1 MKKIIRH
8 IVLLSTA
15 LMAANFTLAPLSG
28 ALAAQPATTTLQE
41 NLTPE
46 EQQSRRLEIFEKVL
60 NLSIKET
67 EGIINQLKALEN
79 LDEKNSSLREQ
90 FLEKFSGFL
99 EFYEEQKKNLE
110 NPEEIDL
117 AKIKNL
123 AQSLKDWRENVYL
136 PALKTAIDFLLINQQ
151 KIALEIAEKRHK
163 KISADVEKLLKIN
176 LKGSDNL
183 KKMSEQ
189 AADSINQARDL
200 YLKAESD
207 FWLILETASTTASST
222 ILMAT
227 SSQQTATT
235 TEETTASTTISTNLG
250 QATSTAT
257 TTIPAAETEDQFL
270 SIKNLV
276 GQSLNKIKEAYKIF
290 IEMSNFVK
298 KLLI

>member
-1 MKKIIRH
+1 MKKIIGH

-15 LMAANFTLAPLSG
+15 LMAANFTLAPLNG

-41 NLTPE
+41 DLTPE

-67 EGIINQLKALEN
+67 EGIINQLKTLEN
-79 LDEKNSSLREQ
+79 LDEKNSSFRVQLS
-90 FLEKFSGFL
+90 EKFSGFL

-117 AKIKNL
+117 AKIKNW

-136 PALKTAIDFLLINQQ
+136 PVLKTAIDFLLINQQ
-151 KIALEIAEKRHK
+151 KIALEITEKRHK
-163 KISADVEKLLKIN
+163 KISTDVEKLIKIN
-176 LKGSDNL
+176 LKGSDDL

-189 AADSINQARDL
+189 AANSIDKARDL
-200 YLKAESD
+200 YQEAENR
-207 FWLILETASTTASST
+207 FWLTT

-235 TEETTASTTISTNLG
+235 TEEITASTTASTNLE

-270 SIKNLV
+270 SIKNLI
-276 GQSLNKIKEAYKIF
+276 GQSLNKIKETYQIF